1 MKKIVKIIKRI
12 IFAVLLLY
20 GYNMLAASLNLIV
33 PINFV
38 TVGSITVL
46 GTPALFA
53 FILIQKMFY

>member
-1 MKKIVKIIKRI
+1 MKKIIKLVRKI

-20 GYNMLAASLNLIV
+20 GYNMLATSLNLIV

-38 TVGSITVL
+38 TVGSITIL